1 MSLGSFSKRSLSRAS
16 KINEL
21 VALYKSMMRF
31 LLTNLLLLLL
41 FQVSAVS
48 AQNFNGQWKGHF
60 KVYGTDDE
68 DEYMLELQTSDPLH
82 VTGFSYTYFS
92 ELGHHYFTICRLSGV
107 INRASHTVTVTEL
120 EKIKGNTPRGIRD
133 CLQVHTLTYFKDE
146 TGETLEGSWKPAPG
160 FDYGCGAGIT
170 LLSRKMLVKTTHHA
184 DSAAAR
190 KARAPL
196 AKAPSA
202 RTGTPL
208 AKAPSARTGTPSAK
222 AGASGAA
229 PSAKTGAAADPKSS
243 ATATHKTAPGSA
255 TAAGKPATAAKST
268 AAAKPSR
275 PPKPSGP
282 TLHRDTTS
290 LPSQPSAAAPPVA
303 SSAIT
308 PLPPAVRRRT
318 NDVIQ
323 TIDISTPDIKIEL
336 YDDGVIDHDTVT
348 VYFNGKA
355 VVWKN
360 MLSHHPITVTL
371 HALPDRDNDL
381 ILYADNLGD
390 IPPNTALMI
399 VYVGDQKYDVRVTSD
414 EQKNGEVRF
423 RLKEGK

>member
-60 KVYGTDDE
+60 RVYGTDDE

-160 FDYGCGAGIT
+160 FDYGCGAGTT
-170 LLSRKMLVKTTHHA
+170 LLSRKMLVKMTHHA
-184 DSAAAR
+184 DSAAR
-190 KARAPL
+190 KVRAPL
-196 AKAPSA
+196 AKA
-202 RTGTPL
+202 
-208 AKAPSARTGTPSAK
+208 
-222 AGASGAA
+222 GAA
-229 PSAKTGAAADPKSS
+229 RPKSS
-243 ATATHKTAPGSA
+243 TTATHKTAPGTA
-255 TAAGKPATAAKST
+255 TAAGKPATATKST
-268 AAAKPSR
+268 AAAKPAR

-282 TLHRDTTS
+282 TLHRDTTA
-290 LPSQPSAAAPPVA
+290 LPSQPSASARPVA
-303 SSAIT
+303 SPAIT
-308 PLPPAVRRRT
+308 PLPPVVRRRT
-318 NDVIQ
+318 NDIIQ

-414 EQKNGEVRF
+414 EQKNGEVKF